1 MPTADV
7 ARVLIYSHDTFG
19 LGHLRRCRA
28 IAHALVARNKKLHV
42 LIVSGSSIAGA
53 FDFRARVDFVKIP
66 SVIKLY
72 NGDYTA
78 LAELIDVGETL
89 EMRRSIILKTAE
101 IYRPDFFIVDKE
113 AMGLR
118 GELEPTLTLLK
129 DRGCRLILG
138 LRDVLDSPELLRAEW
153 SRTDVLDK
161 IDRLYDEI
169 WVYGPGNFWNPLQG
183 LDVPPRLQ
191 ERVRFMGFLRRSVPD
206 DKPERMG
213 ELPERFVLLTVG
225 GGGDGAEMIEQT
237 LAARAVRTD
246 PVLPLVMVLG
256 PFMPKTLRRQIK
268 TRAAAMRD
276 VHVIEFDSHLEHLM
290 ARATA
295 IIAMGGYNTFCEILS
310 FDKPALLIP
319 RTHPRR
325 EQFVRAARAQELGL
339 VDMLTPEEA
348 GDPARLAAAIAAL
361 PSRIAPS
368 QNEFMPDMRGLKR
381 IALNI
386 ADQIAA
392 LKQAAACQ
400 PNQVAARP
408 AE

>member
-1 MPTADV
+1 MPTSDV

-118 GELEPTLTLLK
+118 GELEPTLSLLK
-129 DRGCRLILG
+129 SRGCRLILG
-138 LRDVLDSPELLRAEW
+138 LRDVLDSPEMLRAEW
-153 SRTDVLDK
+153 SRTNVLAK
-161 IDRLYDEI
+161 IEMLYDEI
-169 WVYGPGNFWNPLQG
+169 WVYGPEDFWNPLAG
-183 LDVPPRLQ
+183 LDVPDQLHR
-191 ERVRFMGFLRRSVPD
+191 RVRYMGFLRRSVPEETS
-206 DKPERMG
+206 ERLG
-213 ELPERFVLLTVG
+213 ELPERYILLTVG
-225 GGGDGAEMIEQT
+225 GGGDGAEMVEQT
-237 LAARAVRTD
+237 LAARAHATD
-246 PVLPLVMVLG
+246 PAFPLLIVLG
-256 PFMPKTLRRQIK
+256 PFMPKTLRRSLK
-268 TRAAAMRD
+268 ARALALPS
-276 VHVIEFDSHLEHLM
+276 VQVIEFDSHLEQLM

-295 IIAMGGYNTFCEILS
+295 VIAMGGYNTFCEILS

-319 RTHPRR
+319 RVHPRR
-325 EQFVRAARAQELGL
+325 EQFVRAARAKELGL
-339 VDMLTPEEA
+339 IDMLTPEEA
-348 GDPARLAAAIAAL
+348 GDPARLAAALAAL
-361 PSRIAPS
+361 PHRLPPS
-368 QNEFMPDMRGLKR
+368 QTERMPDMRGLKR

-392 LKQAAACQ
+392 RRQEAACR
-400 PNQVAARP
+400 PLVSARP